1 MLHLKHR
8 GKTYDFSKD
17 CGGWQYVSSA
27 DILRQLAAAQFL
39 CVSHTVQVSKRA
51 ISSTGPTPHH
61 GGISVQKPLQ

>member
-1 MLHLKHR
+1 MLVEF
-8 GKTYDFSKD
+8 D
-17 CGGWQYVSSA
+17 SA
-27 DILRQLAAAQFL
+27 DIPSASLPL